1 MRLRA
6 TTESYDSLTPTS
18 KTGCDGAIRAYRRP
32 MVLFGGALLAGLLT
46 VLAPCAVTLLPGVVA
61 PAMAQGQ
68 RDARAWTAPVVIAA
82 SLAASVFLATVALK
96 WLTVTAGLPPPVWRW
111 LSAALLVLAA
121 LALWFPA
128 AWDRVSE
135 RTGLAE
141 RAGRGL
147 SASRRI
153 EGPLRWVV
161 TGVALGPVFSSCS
174 PVYAFILASVLPSE
188 PAYGLV
194 LLLAYV
200 VGLAAGVVGLAVG
213 GLTLVRRLG
222 WAIDPGGWVRRVA
235 AAGMVLTAFLVGSG
249 LQRTAEDLT
258 ATAVPS
264 TTGWEQDFLRA
275 VAPPA
280 GPAAAQP
287 GDSAAA
293 APSRAPAARMS
304 EIPYPA
310 APFTGLTHPI
320 NTAEVPAWRALRG
333 AVVVVDFWTFGCVN
347 CRNTQPMLN
356 AWQERF
362 AARGL
367 RIVGVHAPEFGYE
380 REPANVEAA
389 VREAGIRYAVALDN
403 DFATWR
409 SFGIRAWPTMV
420 FVDRAGMVRHIHV
433 GEGDGDNGTA
443 VIEALLAEPRPEP

>member
-1 MRLRA
+1 
-6 TTESYDSLTPTS
+6 
-18 KTGCDGAIRAYRRP
+18 
-32 MVLFGGALLAGLLT
+32 MVLLGAALLAGLLT

-68 RDARAWTAPVVIAA
+68 RGARAWTAPLVVAA
-82 SLAASVFLATVALK
+82 SLAASVFLATVLLK
-96 WLTVTAGLPPPVWRW
+96 WLTVTAGLPPAIWRW
-111 LSAALLVLAA
+111 LSAALLVVAA

-135 RTGLAE
+135 RTGLADGA
-141 RAGRGL
+141 RKGL

-153 EGPLRWVV
+153 EGPLRWVL

-174 PVYAFILASVLPSE
+174 PVYAFILASVMPSE

-200 VGLAAGVVGLAVG
+200 VGLAAGVLGLAVG
-213 GLTLVRRLG
+213 GLRLVRRLG
-222 WAIDPGGWVRRVA
+222 WAINPNGWVRRVA
-235 AAGMVLTAFLVGSG
+235 AAGLVLTAFLVGSG

-258 ATAVPS
+258 ATALPS
-264 TTGWEQDFLRA
+264 ATGWEQDLLRRA
-275 VAPPA
+275 APPA
-280 GPAAAQP
+280 
-287 GDSAAA
+287 
-293 APSRAPAARMS
+293 APTGVTGTALPVPAARMS

-320 NTAEVPAWRALRG
+320 NAADVPAWPALRG
-333 AVVVVDFWTFGCVN
+333 EVVVVDFWTFGCVN

-356 AWQERF
+356 AWQARF
-362 AARGL
+362 AGRGL
-367 RIVGVHAPEFGYE
+367 RIVGVHAPEFSYE

-409 SFGIRAWPTMV
+409 SFGIQAWPTMV
-420 FVDRAGMVRHIHV
+420 FIDRAGMVRHIHV

-443 VIEALLAEPRPEP
+443 VIEALFAEPRPGR

>member
-1 MRLRA
+1 
-6 TTESYDSLTPTS
+6 
-18 KTGCDGAIRAYRRP
+18 
-32 MVLFGGALLAGLLT
+32 MVLFGLALLAGLLT

-68 RDARAWTAPVVIAA
+68 RGARAWTAPVVVAA
-82 SLAASVFLATVALK
+82 SLAVSVFLATILLK
-96 WLTVTAGLPPPVWRW
+96 WLTVTSGLPPHLWRW
-111 LSAALLVLAA
+111 LSAALLVIAA

-128 AWDRVSE
+128 AWDRISE
-135 RTGLAE
+135 RTGLA
-141 RAGRGL
+141 AGARRGL
-147 SASRRI
+147 SASRRV

-174 PVYAFILASVLPSE
+174 PVYAFILASVLPSA

-200 VGLAAGVVGLAVG
+200 VGLATGVLGLAVG
-213 GLTLVRRLG
+213 GLHLVRRLG
-222 WAIDPGGWVRRVA
+222 WAINPDGWVRRVA
-235 AAGMVLTAFLVGSG
+235 AAGLVLTAVLVGSG

-258 ATAVPS
+258 ATSVPS
-264 TTGWEQDFLRA
+264 TSGWEQELLRRA
-275 VAPPA
+275 VPPTAPTPE
-280 GPAAAQP
+280 
-287 GDSAAA
+287 SASGTAE
-293 APSRAPAARMS
+293 PLSSLTARMS

-310 APFTGLTHPI
+310 APFTGLTNPI
-320 NTAEVPAWRALRG
+320 NAAEVPDWPALRG
-333 AVVVVDFWTFGCVN
+333 DVVVVDFWTFGCVN

-380 REPANVEAA
+380 REPANVETA

-443 VIEALLAEPRPEP
+443 VIEALLAEPRPER

>member
-1 MRLRA
+1 ML
-6 TTESYDSLTPTS
+6 
-18 KTGCDGAIRAYRRP
+18 
-32 MVLFGGALLAGLLT
+32 LFGLALLAGLLT

-68 RDARAWTAPVVIAA
+68 RGARAWTAPLVVAA
-82 SLAASVFLATVALK
+82 SLAVSVFLATVLLK
-96 WLTVTAGLPPPVWRW
+96 WLTVAAGLPPRVWRW
-111 LSAALLVLAA
+111 LSAALLIIAA

-128 AWDRVSE
+128 AWDRISD
-135 RTGLAE
+135 RTGLA
-141 RAGRGL
+141 AGARRGL
-147 SASRRI
+147 AASRRI

-174 PVYAFILASVLPSE
+174 PVYAFILASVLPSA

-200 VGLAAGVVGLAVG
+200 LGLATAVLGLAVG
-213 GLTLVRRLG
+213 GLHLVHRLG
-222 WAIDPGGWVRRVA
+222 WAINPDGWVRRVA
-235 AAGMVLTAFLVGSG
+235 AAGLVLTAFLVVSG

-258 ATAVPS
+258 ATTAPS
-264 TTGWEQDFLRA
+264 TSGWEQELLRRA
-275 VAPPA
+275 VPWTAPTQA
-280 GPAAAQP
+280 
-287 GDSAAA
+287 SAASE
-293 APSRAPAARMS
+293 PSRSPAARMS
-304 EIPYPA
+304 ENPYPA
-310 APFTGLTHPI
+310 PPFTGLTHPI
-320 NTAEVPAWRALRG
+320 NTAEVPDWPGLRG
-333 AVVVVDFWTFGCVN
+333 DVVVVDFWTFGCVN

-356 AWQERF
+356 AWHERF
-362 AARGL
+362 AGRGL

-380 REPANVEAA
+380 REPANVQTA

-420 FVDRAGMVRHIHV
+420 FVDRTGMVRHIHV

-443 VIEALLAEPRPEP
+443 VIEALLAEPRPAR

>member
-1 MRLRA
+1 
-6 TTESYDSLTPTS
+6 
-18 KTGCDGAIRAYRRP
+18 
-32 MVLFGGALLAGLLT
+32 MVLFGLALLAGLLT

-68 RDARAWTAPVVIAA
+68 RGARAWTAPVVVAA
-82 SLAASVFLATVALK
+82 SLAVSVFLATVLLK
-96 WLTVTAGLPPPVWRW
+96 WLTVTAGLPPQVWRW
-111 LSAALLVLAA
+111 LSAALLIIAA

-128 AWDRVSE
+128 AWDRISD
-135 RTGLAE
+135 RTGLA
-141 RAGRGL
+141 AGARRGL
-147 SASRRI
+147 EASRRV

-174 PVYAFILASVLPSE
+174 PVYAFILASVLPSA

-200 VGLAAGVVGLAVG
+200 VGLATGVLGLAVG
-213 GLTLVRRLG
+213 GLHLVRRLG
-222 WAIDPGGWVRRVA
+222 WAINPHGWVRRVA
-235 AAGMVLTAFLVGSG
+235 AAGLVLTAFLVGSG

-258 ATAVPS
+258 ATTVPS
-264 TTGWEQDFLRA
+264 TSGWEQELLRRA
-275 VAPPA
+275 LPPNAPTPA
-280 GPAAAQP
+280 PAAAESSSSP
-287 GDSAAA
+287 T
-293 APSRAPAARMS
+293 ARMS

-320 NTAEVPAWRALRG
+320 NTAEVPDWPALRG
-333 AVVVVDFWTFGCVN
+333 DVVVVDFWTFGCVN

-356 AWQERF
+356 AWHERF
-362 AARGL
+362 AGRGL

-380 REPANVEAA
+380 REPANVKTA